1 MPPRDLALPAHP
13 DVLVEAEETVWR
25 GRAPLQLITF
35 RHRRFDG
42 ALSPAR
48 TWEVW
53 RRGPAA
59 AVLPYDPASDRV
71 VLIEQFRLPALAAG
85 VPPVMVEVPAG
96 LLDAGEDPA
105 ETVRREAVEEM
116 GLPVDRLHRVG
127 AFVLAPG
134 GCDECITVF
143 VGRVQAPEPGPDGL
157 VGHAG
162 LASEGEDI
170 RVRVMPAA
178 EAVEAALAGRYPNS
192 VTTLA
197 LMWLASR
204 RGWLREHWGT
214 P

>member
-1 MPPRDLALPAHP
+1 MPAHP
-13 DVLVEAEETVWR
+13 DVLIDAEDTVWR
-25 GRAPLQLITF
+25 GRAPLQLVTF

-42 ALSPAR
+42 SLSPAR
-48 TWEVW
+48 TWELW

-59 AVLPYDPASDRV
+59 AVLPYDPDADRV

-85 VPPVMVEVPAG
+85 VPPVMVEIPAG

-105 ETVRREAVEEM
+105 STVRREAVEEM

-143 VGRVQAPEPGPDGL
+143 VGRVRAPAPGL

-170 RVRVMPAA
+170 RVRVLPAA
-178 EAVEAALAGRYPNS
+178 EAVEAALSGAYPNS
-192 VTTLA
+192 VTSLA
-197 LMWLASR
+197 LMWLAAR
-204 RGWLREHWGT
+204 REWLRGQWGT